1 MKISSTLLLDNLSKP
16 RTLKFKFKTRK
27 APITLP
33 IMNQQQN
40 NGKKIKNSQRKM
52 KIPITTTKKR
62 GIISL
67 KEHYTIQNLTNNSES
82 KNPIQTTNFKFII
95 PSLIINKKIHSHAKP

>member
-82 KNPIQTTNFKFII
+82 KNPI
-95 PSLIINKKIHSHAKP
+95 